1 MEHDNMIINKQFS
14 IYTVLKI
21 AVLAIVLFAALYP
34 MIYMVAVSLSTDIYV
49 LRGDI
54 SFYPKGLTL
63 DTFSRVM
70 QNSRLLNS
78 FKNTIVYVSTGTA
91 LSLMITAMAA
101 FALSKNRIMY
111 YKFFTLMVI
120 ITMYFGGGMIPT
132 YLLVR
137 QLGLIDKIWAVIL
150 PSAMST
156 YNLLVMRSF
165 FDQFPNEIEDSGRM
179 DGLNDIQIFWKLVLP
194 VSKAVLVSIG
204 LFYAVSKW
212 NAFFEPFLY
221 LTTTKKFP
229 LQLILREVLTAGQS
243 NASEDKLVVVQS
255 LRYATIIV
263 SIFPIIAVY
272 PFLQKHFVKGVMIGA
287 VKG

>member
-1 MEHDNMIINKQFS
+1 MIINKQFS